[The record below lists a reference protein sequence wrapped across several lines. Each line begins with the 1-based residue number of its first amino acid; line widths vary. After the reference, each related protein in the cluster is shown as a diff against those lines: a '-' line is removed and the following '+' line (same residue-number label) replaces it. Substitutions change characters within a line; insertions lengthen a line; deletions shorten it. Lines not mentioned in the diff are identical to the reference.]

1 MAREEENNPHQA
13 GKVLAWRGEKVIEQL
28 SEAVRPENAEG
39 IHDLRVAIRR
49 LRTAMQ
55 DLGSISDK
63 KAGRKL
69 DKELKAIADLAGKV
83 RDHDVAIAVL
93 EKLAGEAEAPQ
104 ILLGINEMIA
114 GRRSRRDADHQALLT
129 TLSPKSTEELAARIR
144 KIASFDEGVATDPGI
159 AAAVIGERCL
169 AFLELVPSLY
179 DPADT
184 KRHHRLR
191 IAAKRLRYSAELFD
205 PPADNENSAPRLIA
219 EMQDHLGDMH
229 DCDVWIRTLS
239 KNLKRYVKNAGEAS
253 PEFLAAEWLLGEF
266 VRRRAKHYREAL
278 RLWMVW
284 EQTGFIDSML
294 STSAD
299 QSPETEIPESS
310 TSGKVEG

>member
-28 SEAVRPENAEG
+28 SEAVRPDNAEG

-93 EKLAGEAEAPQ
+93 EKLAGEAEDPQ

-114 GRRSRRDADHQALLT
+114 GRRSRRDTDHQALLT
-129 TLSPKSTEELAARIR
+129 TLSPKSKEELAAQIR
-144 KIASFDEGVATDPGI
+144 KLLSIDGDDSSDHAIAS
-159 AAAVIGERCL
+159 AVIGERCL

-205 PPADNENSAPRLIA
+205 RLAQNENSAPRLIA
-219 EMQDHLGDMH
+219 EMQGHLGNMH

-239 KNLKRYVKNAGEAS
+239 KNLKNYVKNAGEAT

-266 VRRRAKHYREAL
+266 VRRRAKHFREAL
-278 RLWMVW
+278 NLWAEW
-284 EQTGFIDSML
+284 RNNKFLEALLERDALQPKQEGFDK
-294 STSAD
+294 TTTD
-299 QSPETEIPESS
+299 H
-310 TSGKVEG
+310 G

>member
-1 MAREEENNPHQA
+1 MAVEVENSSHQA
-13 GKVLAWRGEKVIEQL
+13 GEVLASRGEKVIEQL
-28 SEAVRPENAEG
+28 TEVVRPDNAEG

-55 DLGSISDK
+55 DLGPISDK
-63 KAGRKL
+63 NAGRKL
-69 DKELKAIADLAGKV
+69 DKELKTIADLAGKV

-93 EKLAGEAEAPQ
+93 ERLAGEAEDPQ

-129 TLSPKSTEELAARIR
+129 TLSPKSAEELAARIR
-144 KIASFDEGVATDPGI
+144 KIAGCDASVAMDSGI

-205 PPADNENSAPRLIA
+205 PLADNENSAPRLIA

-229 DCDVWIRTLS
+229 DCDVWIQTLS
-239 KNLKRYVKNAGEAS
+239 KNLKRYVKNSGEAS

-278 RLWMVW
+278 NLWAEW
-284 EQTGFIDSML
+284 RNNKFLEALLERDALQPEQEGFDK
-294 STSAD
+294 STTD
-299 QSPETEIPESS
+299 RE
-310 TSGKVEG
+310 